1 MFTRSQTKK
10 YRILMCLVRL
20 LLEALP
26 FRSRRIELLLSC
38 NSRFSM
44 IPYPCDS
51 RKWRVQMIIGIMS
64 STPTNSLSVELLVF
78 SFCLVDVEIGKPL
91 PIVKPPPVCPRIFGC
106 TANEAST
113 YHISNP
119 SLLAPNTK
127 GRMLSFL
134 KYSIRCLSFS
144 QSSLS
149 GEPQ

>member
-1 MFTRSQTKK
+1 M
-10 YRILMCLVRL
+10 
-20 LLEALP
+20 
-26 FRSRRIELLLSC
+26 
-38 NSRFSM
+38 
-44 IPYPCDS
+44 PYPCDS

-119 SLLAPNTK
+119 SLSAPNTK
-127 GRMLSFL
+127 GLTLSFL

-149 GEPQ
+149 GALTLVVRNATDRHVSGLALLVTYNIFATMVWKSAAISQVHT